1 MAELPRGTPK
11 MGPFWGPGALEG
23 PRRAPEGPREGP
35 GPGPGPGRGP
45 GRGPGPGPRPGPG
58 SREGSRGPSGASG
71 GPERARWGLGGARGG
86 VRTGS
91 RDRPR
96 ARRVP
101 PDGLLEL
108 KTVGFCWFSVRII
121 VFGLFGHLKCAFSK
135 ATVCKIQSREML
147 FLLGLSSVC
156 SVSSVEGTKE
166 RSGKCVSANV
176 PVDSYRV

>member
-1 MAELPRGTPK
+1 

-45 GRGPGPGPRPGPG
+45 GRGPRPGPRPGPG
-58 SREGSRGPSGASG
+58 SREGSRVPSGASG
-71 GPERARWGLGGARGG
+71 GPERARRGLGGARGG

-108 KTVGFCWFSVRII
+108 KTVGFCWFSIKII
-121 VFGLFGHLKCAFSK
+121 VFWTFGHLKCAFSK

-147 FLLGLSSVC
+147 FRWFSILTFLGPKL
-156 SVSSVEGTKE
+156 
-166 RSGKCVSANV
+166 RSREPATEIWQTPVGSNV